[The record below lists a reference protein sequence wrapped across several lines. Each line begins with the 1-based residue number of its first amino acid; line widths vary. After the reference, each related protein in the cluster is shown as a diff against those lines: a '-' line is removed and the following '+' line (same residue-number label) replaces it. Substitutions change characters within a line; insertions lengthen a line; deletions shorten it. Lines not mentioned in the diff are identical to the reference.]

1 MIAQALSCV
10 CHSFHCMSL
19 GLSKVLSRVDLLER
33 HAANFILHQN
43 HLAWGEAWSY
53 ASREAKIS
61 LLRHP
66 THAQLHAAALDIDL
80 EDAHLHYLADGDDGQ
95 GIFDEAICHL

>member
-1 MIAQALSCV
+1 
-10 CHSFHCMSL
+10 MSL
-19 GLSKVLSRVDLLER
+19 SLSQLFFRVHLLKR
-33 HAANFILHQN
+33 HTANLILQLFL
-43 HLAWGEAWSY
+43 LAGHYQTSLY
-53 ASREAKIS
+53 HTLKRS

-66 THAQLHAAALDIDL
+66 THAQLHAAALKINF